1 MSEQNAFFMNGIVKL
16 KFVDFLTDFDV
27 TSSDVHEIILEFVKI
42 FSDVGTF
49 VEILQTG
56 MHA

>member
-1 MSEQNAFFMNGIVKL
+1 MSEQNAFFMNGIVRM

-27 TSSDVHEIILEFVKI
+27 TSSEVHEIILEFVKI
-42 FSDVGTF
+42 FSDMRTF
-49 VEILQTG
+49 VEILQKG